1 MSSAHFRGYGMAVR
15 APGTA
20 MIHRA
25 EVVANRGCPGDPMT
39 CPSGL
44 GVLDAD
50 VLYAKASCARVVGSR
65 QQPLKKKCF
74 YKKTFL

>member
-25 EVVANRGCPGDPMT
+25 EVVANRGCSGDPMT
-39 CPSGL
+39 RPSGL
-44 GVLDAD
+44 RVLDDD
-50 VLYAKASCARVVGSR
+50 VPGALGWFARAHQRLALGWLVRGNSR
-65 QQPLKKKCF
+65 
-74 YKKTFL
+74 